1 MFFSPIE
8 YNEPLYRPPAEAASV
23 IIQATI
29 GCSWNKCAFCQM
41 YKTKKF
47 SIKPIEEI
55 EKDIKTLSQV
65 FPKYR
70 KFFIADGNAL
80 CMPTPSLLKTLHQIN
95 KQFKNVQR
103 ISTYASPRDILE
115 KSDAELQAL
124 SKNGLK
130 LLYVG
135 IETGDDAL
143 LSIVKKGETA
153 NSTVEALNKAQENG
167 MELSVMIISG
177 LGGQEYSK
185 QHAKNSAKVVNQI
198 HPKFLSVLT
207 LGLPNEMGH
216 YNKVF
221 NGNFKLLNKTMVLEE
236 MKQFIERLEIQN
248 TIFRSDHISNI
259 LVLKGILNKD
269 KEKFIEKINNT
280 IDNSY

>member
-1 MFFSPIE
+1 MIFPPIE

-47 SIKPIEEI
+47 SIKPINEI
-55 EKDIKTLSQV
+55 EKDIKILSQV

-80 CMPTPSLLKTLHQIN
+80 CMPTPTLLKTLHQIN

-185 QHAKNSAKVVNQI
+185 QHAINSAKVVNQI
-198 HPKFLSVLT
+198 HPKLLSVLT
-207 LGLPNEMGH
+207 LGLPTKMEH

-221 NGNFKLLNKTMVLEE
+221 NGSFKLLNKTMVLEE

-269 KEKFIEKINNT
+269 KEKLIEKINNT

>member
-8 YNEPLYRPPAEAASV
+8 YSEPLYRPPAEAASA

-29 GCSWNKCAFCQM
+29 GCSWNKCVFCQM

-47 SIKPIEEI
+47 RVKPIVEI
-55 EKDIKTLSQV
+55 EKDVKTLSQI
-65 FPKYR
+65 FPKCR

-80 CMPTPSLLKTLHQIN
+80 CMQTPTMLKTLHQIN

-103 ISTYASPRDILE
+103 ISAYASPRDILE
-115 KSDAELQAL
+115 KSDAELQTL

-135 IETGDDAL
+135 IESGDDTL

-153 NSTVEALNKAQENG
+153 NSTVEALNKAQQNG

-185 QHAKNSAKVVNQI
+185 QHAINSAKVVNQI
-198 HPKFLSVLT
+198 YPKFLSVLT
-207 LGLPNEMGH
+207 LGLPTEMEY
-216 YNKVF
+216 YNKIF
-221 NGNFKLLNKTMVLEE
+221 NGNFRLLSKSLVLEE
-236 MKQFIERLEIQN
+236 MKKFIEGLKLQN

-269 KEKFIEKINNT
+269 KEKFIEKINKA